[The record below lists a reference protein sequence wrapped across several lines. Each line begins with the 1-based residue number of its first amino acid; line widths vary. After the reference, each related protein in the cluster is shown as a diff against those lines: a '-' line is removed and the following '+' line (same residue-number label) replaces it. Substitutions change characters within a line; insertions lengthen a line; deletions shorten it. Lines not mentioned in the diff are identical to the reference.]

1 VTEGDFV
8 GPIGN
13 ASPKYEAG
21 NPVVRHLL
29 HRFLCRVDEAVAE
42 LRPTAVLDVGCGE
55 GVVTE
60 RLANGLAPAKVLGLD
75 ADEDHLKAEWKSRS
89 APNLSF
95 TTGSAYDLPF
105 EDGSFDL
112 VCCIEVL
119 EHLERPRDAL
129 AEMSRVAGRALLL
142 SVPNEPGW
150 RISHLLA
157 GRNVRALGNTSTTGR
172 SVHSPSSSRPTGG
185 SRRSKVCFRGRW
197 LWPASRRRG
206 LLADLDPVDP
216 EGLPRTVSAEIP
228 IGIDGGDAPV
238 ELSARLRER
247 LEVRSHLG
255 PLDLVLLDGVGE
267 VGP

>member
-157 GRNVRALGNTSTTGR
+157 GRNVRALGNTPGHINHWSKRAFAELVSDFASPDATAVFPWTLVVA
-172 SVHSPSSSRPTGG
+172 SV
-185 SRRSKVCFRGRW
+185 
-197 LWPASRRRG
+197 
-206 LLADLDPVDP
+206 
-216 EGLPRTVSAEIP
+216 
-228 IGIDGGDAPV
+228 
-238 ELSARLRER
+238 
-247 LEVRSHLG
+247 
-255 PLDLVLLDGVGE
+255 
-267 VGP
+267 